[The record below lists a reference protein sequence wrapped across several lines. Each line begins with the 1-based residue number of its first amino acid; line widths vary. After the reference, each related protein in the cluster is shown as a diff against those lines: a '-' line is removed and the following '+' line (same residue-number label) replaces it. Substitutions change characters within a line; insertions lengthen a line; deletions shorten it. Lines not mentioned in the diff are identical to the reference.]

1 MDWLKELDG
10 AGCYFE
16 ESLPDEVAQL
26 LDAAAEQYGEAQA
39 ELLLLRA
46 FLRAPDSLSVMVSL
60 YRYYFYQHRL
70 KDALLVAERAI
81 GASADRLGFGCDW
94 PELAMTD
101 LEKRESGSATMTR
114 FYLFALKGAGYL
126 NMRIGNVELGT
137 AMLRKVR
144 ELDPAD
150 RLGASVL
157 LNVVDYQQGLKL
169 VES

>member
-1 MDWLKELDG
+1 MDLLKELDG

-16 ESLPDEVAQL
+16 EQLPVEVTQL
-26 LDAAAEQYGEAQA
+26 LDAAAENYGRDSA

-46 FLRAPDSLSVMVSL
+46 FLLQPESLTVLVAL

-70 KDALLVAERAI
+70 QESLDVAERAMTV
-81 GASADRLGFGCDW
+81 SAARLG
-94 PELAMTD
+94 
-101 LEKRESGSATMTR
+101 LEKSWQLLEPSDVAKLGSEMTMLR

-126 NMRIGNVELGT
+126 NMRLERLEEGMT
-137 AMLRKVR
+137 MLSKVR

-157 LNVVDYQQGLKL
+157 LEVARQSHGLRL
-169 VES
+169 VKG